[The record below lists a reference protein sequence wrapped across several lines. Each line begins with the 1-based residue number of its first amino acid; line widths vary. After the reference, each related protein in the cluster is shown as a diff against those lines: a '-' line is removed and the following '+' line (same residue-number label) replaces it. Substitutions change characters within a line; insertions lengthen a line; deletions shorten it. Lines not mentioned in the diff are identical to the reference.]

1 MVAINGRS
9 LKLLSFLFILGSC
22 QNLQINT
29 QEPLDNRLASDNG
42 QLDLSQSTLEQ
53 QNIEKAQ
60 AKRALMEARE
70 KRIVILSDLEQ
81 DLSLN
86 SEINVAVYARQTTNL
101 IGERIF
107 NRLKVKNK
115 KTNPCLRFNSAD
127 DAQRFFLSKNGPIKD
142 FWNLDQDGDG
152 FACSWNPEQYRKI
165 FLK

>member
-1 MVAINGRS
+1 
-9 LKLLSFLFILGSC
+9 
-22 QNLQINT
+22 
-29 QEPLDNRLASDNG
+29 
-42 QLDLSQSTLEQ
+42 
-53 QNIEKAQ
+53 
-60 AKRALMEARE
+60 MEAIE
-70 KRIVILSDLEQ
+70 KRIVILSDLEE
-81 DLSLN
+81 DLSQN

-101 IGERIF
+101 IGERIY

-165 FLK
+165 LLK

>member
-1 MVAINGRS
+1 MVAKNELN
-9 LKLLSFLFILGSC
+9 LKLLCFLFILCSC
-22 QNLQINT
+22 QNLQTNT

-53 QNIEKAQ
+53 QNIEKTQ
-60 AKRALMEARE
+60 AKRALLKARE
-70 KRIVILSDLEQ
+70 KRIVILSDLEE
-81 DLSLN
+81 DLSQN

-101 IGERIF
+101 IGEQIY
-107 NRLKVKNK
+107 NRLKVKRK

-165 FLK
+165 LLK